1 MSDQNVYMARKKN
14 CEFAGECVKD
24 SYPCELLHRECKMFG
39 FPDKYQC
46 YPYIMFKKAEG
57 YGH

>member
-1 MSDQNVYMARKKN
+1 MFIWQEKKN